1 MSPPPRLAVL
11 LALIIG
17 SVPMA
22 AQATCPTT
30 PQNFAL
36 HDCDVDGN
44 TVCTTTSTEF
54 VCDVSWSDEP
64 AYVTLVKDFSTTS
77 LYEAWGTVNGDLFCC
92 PSAANVVPTDVRIEG
107 SAWADTLSFTSTSLT
122 YNLVGAGTSITA
134 IINGGDEDDQINGSH
149 GTSNI
154 TETLNGE
161 AGKDVIRGNAGADV
175 LNGGDGDDLM
185 LGGSGADTL
194 NGGNGGDEMLGGTG
208 DDQMNGDADRDF
220 MGGGDGDD
228 ILNGGTGG
236 DTLCGEAEG
245 PNGDDLNDGDTV
257 DEGAGLRDM
266 LWAATVD
273 DLQNYLGHSSTSR
286 DGNASCFGP
295 GCAGSTIIT
304 LRPAC
309 P

>member
-1 MSPPPRLAVL
+1 
-11 LALIIG
+11 
-17 SVPMA
+17 MA

-36 HDCDVDGN
+36 HDCTVDGN

-64 AYVTLVKDFSTTS
+64 AYVALVKDFSTTS

-185 LGGSGADTL
+185 LGGSGDDTL
-194 NGGNGGDEMLGGTG
+194 NGGNGSDEMLGGTG
-208 DDQMNGDADRDF
+208 DDEMNGDADRDF
-220 MGGGDGDD
+220 MGGGDNNDVMD
-228 ILNGGTGG
+228 GGTGG
-236 DTLCGEAEG
+236 DTLCGDNESG
-245 PNGDDLNDGDTV
+245 SGGDDLDDGDTV
-257 DEGAGLRDM
+257 DEGAGLRDI
-266 LWAATVD
+266 LWSATLPD
-273 DLQNYLGHSSTSR
+273 TARCNHASTLW
-286 DGNASCFGP
+286 DGG
-295 GCAGSTIIT
+295 AGVHTCSGNPPAGV
-304 LRPAC
+304 RPAC